1 MLFVE
6 TRSVESRL
14 ASAAMFVRSHLDE
27 RITLEGIADVAGFSP
42 FHFHRIF
49 RVAFGENLNA
59 YVMRRRLQRAA
70 RELARGTDSITDI
83 GLRCGYESPSAFGRA
98 FARAFGMTPSA
109 YRAAPD
115 PSIFALVGDVLAP
128 ETNAR
133 ADAAPRRHPQHVDG
147 RPRVPRRPDLI
158 EAAGSP
164 ANASA
169 ESSDR
174 VERYTER
181 KALGIRHTGPYDRV
195 DATLFR
201 VYEIARRRGLLGAGR
216 LLGLSYDSP
225 DLEAHDTLRF
235 DACITLETSGDIDA
249 ARADGLRDLT
259 IAGGDYAV
267 FRHRGPYERVTHAY
281 DRLIAAWI
289 LTGRFVLRD
298 APFIN
303 TYYSDPA
310 HVAASDLECDLAIPI
325 LLP

>member
-14 ASAAMFVRSHLDE
+14 AGAAMFVRSHLDE
-27 RITLEGIADVAGFSP
+27 RLTLEGIADVAGFSP

-49 RVAFGENLNA
+49 RVAFGENLSA
-59 YVMRRRLQRAA
+59 YVIRRRLQRAA

-115 PSIFALVGDVLAP
+115 PSIFALIDGLPTPRCHP
-128 ETNAR
+128 E
-133 ADAAPRRHPQHVDG
+133 PVEG
-147 RPRVPRRPDLI
+147 RPRVPHRPDVI

-174 VERYTER
+174 IERYPER

-201 VYEIARRRGLLGAGR
+201 VYEIARRHGLLAAGR

-225 DLEAHDTLRF
+225 DLEAHETLRF
-235 DACITLETSGDIDA
+235 DACITLETSGDIAA
-249 ARADGLRDLT
+249 ARADGLRDIT

-267 FRHRGPYERVTHAY
+267 YRHRGPYERITHAY
-281 DRLIAAWI
+281 DRLVAAWI
-289 LTGRFVLRD
+289 LTGRFALRD

-325 LLP
+325 HVP